1 MCQPDCDKQGAAQ
14 RQENIRKLRA
24 IREGV
29 RVRARWE
36 EEGLAAYQS
45 DVLQRIQSL
54 KADIAEHE
62 KTRSEH
68 QGSFAPTPPRL
79 DRRSI
84 SSTRMRACAVSYRVV
99 LCVNAAIIDSMEAL
113 YSEADKVMHPE
124 VRERLLQRE
133 LASTDMP
140 LTAADVPPPAAR
152 LAFHST

>member
-84 SSTRMRACAVSYRVV
+84 SSTRMRVPCRVV
-99 LCVNAAIIDSMEAL
+99 SCRVVCECSHHRQHGGA
-113 YSEADKVMHPE
+113 V
-124 VRERLLQRE
+124 QRGRQGHAPRGTRAT
-133 LASTDMP
+133 L
-140 LTAADVPPPAAR
+140 AAR
-152 LAFHST
+152 AREH